1 MTGMHTKPTTLLP
14 HDPRW
19 LGLVTYA
26 PRRPTA
32 ERSPHLTVDT
42 IGSNPSIII
51 LSSGLLSTDPAAPC
65 CGMPRSQRRAGGI
78 C

>member
-1 MTGMHTKPTTLLP
+1 MTGMHTKPTTVLR

-19 LGLVTYA
+19 LGLLADA

-32 ERSPHLTVDT
+32 ERSPHLTVVT

-51 LSSGLLSTDPAAPC
+51 LADGLLSTGPVAPC
-65 CGMPRSQRRAGGI
+65 CGLPRSQRHAGGI